1 MKQILSNISYIYLV
15 STQKSLFRTD
25 LVEILL
31 EMFLSESV
39 FFKNIFRGIFYQV
52 FFQKK
57 CYKLFFIFLKVFLKF
72 CQTSIFFIKK
82 NTF

>member
-1 MKQILSNISYIYLV
+1 MLKKLKKFFRITVKQILSNISYIYLV
-15 STQKSLFRTD
+15 SIQKSLFRTD

-52 FFQKK
+52 FFQKNAIN
-57 CYKLFFIFLKVFLKF
+57 YFLYF
-72 CQTSIFFIKK
+72 
-82 NTF
+82 